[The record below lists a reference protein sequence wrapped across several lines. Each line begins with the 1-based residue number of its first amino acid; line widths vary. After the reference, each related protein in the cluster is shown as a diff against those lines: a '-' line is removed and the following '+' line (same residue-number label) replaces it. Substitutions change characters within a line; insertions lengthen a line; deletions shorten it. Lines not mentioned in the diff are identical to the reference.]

1 LDYLKYLFLS
11 KSKYGIH
18 SPFVYQLFENVFE
31 KGNEIPTI
39 FKFIENHRSE
49 LLKNDQFIEINDFGT
64 GKSVRKSKIAS
75 IAASSL
81 MPKKNSQLIY
91 RLIKFFKPKN
101 ILELGTS
108 LGVTT
113 LYMSSAKPDSRII
126 SIEGSPEIAKIANSS
141 FIKFNFKNIELVQAN
156 FDEILQEKLIEIEVV
171 DLVVFD
177 GNHTKLATLKYFEL
191 CLKFCNNETIFIF
204 DDIRWSQEMK
214 EAWLEIINHK
224 SCIVTLDLFFL
235 GIVFFRRQQIKE
247 HFVIRF

>member
-1 LDYLKYLFLS
+1 MS
-11 KSKYGIH
+11 KSKFGIH
-18 SPFVYQLFENVFE
+18 SPFVYQLFETVFK
-31 KGNEIPTI
+31 KGIEIPII
-39 FKFIENHRSE
+39 FKFIENHRTE
-49 LLKNDQFIEINDFGT
+49 LLKNDQLIEIDDFGT
-64 GKSVRKSKIAS
+64 GKKGRKIKIGS

-81 MPKKNSQLIY
+81 MPKKNAQLIY

-141 FIKFNFKNIELVQAN
+141 FVKFNFKNIELVQAN
-156 FDEILQEKLIEIEVV
+156 FDEILQEKLIEMEEV
-171 DLVVFD
+171 DLVIFD

-214 EAWLEIINHK
+214 EAWLKIINHK
-224 SCIVTLDLFFL
+224 SSIVTLDLFFL
-235 GIVFFRRQQIKE
+235 GVVFLRTEQQKE